1 MKNTMKAVRL
11 AVIGLGDRAT
21 ELMRTMLA
29 TKDISIPVL
38 CDPLDSRLEDGRRV
52 LREHEQPEPL

>member
-52 LREHEQPEPL
+52 RAS